1 MKRIRTKKIY
11 NKTWKEKKLNE
22 IKKKEKQH
30 RRASEFRKQRSE
42 ILGTVYKNCLTSSQ
56 SHSLFMHAHTYTRIK
71 YHIYANMKIFNQI
84 LANEERTSALTIRFC
99 VLLLFLSLSFFAFFV
114 LFIPRRLLLYTHFIS
129 GTQTLSEIIKFL
141 VIYNLPKLYNWPIVL
156 CAQ

>member
-1 MKRIRTKKIY
+1 M
-11 NKTWKEKKLNE
+11 NE

-99 VLLLFLSLSFFAFFV
+99 VLLLFLSL
-114 LFIPRRLLLYTHFIS
+114 LFCLFCFIHS
-129 GTQTLSEIIKFL
+129 SPSSAVHTFHKRHADFERNHQIFSYI
-141 VIYNLPKLYNWPIVL
+141 
-156 CAQ
+156 